1 MLPTRRKSKDSFC
14 EERVILTQLVCS
26 YEKLTKSF
34 LSVAMEAKSC
44 ISLKNHRLLN
54 FIALGY
60 DALVMG
66 HKYTLALL
74 LLLF

>member
-34 LSVAMEAKSC
+34 PSVALEAKSC
-44 ISLKNHRLLN
+44 ISLKNLRLLN

-60 DALVMG
+60 DSLVTG
-66 HKYTLALL
+66 HKYRLALF
-74 LLLF
+74 LF